1 MAILKNIK
9 RVDITE
15 LDPATGAVKS
25 ETPIKKTIKT
35 AEEAELKALISEG
48 GEDILRTDDLILAI
62 VRTPDLLYGYDVT
75 FKDNEFDETVAGLVQ
90 GYKVTK
96 TGSSSDGSEKIKLST
111 PMMSEGNMAK
121 PFKMEIYVGNYSG
134 DSLVNYVKITLN
146 KCEGKFSDMKIGKE
160 FFSPEFNI
168 KAREN
173 TKAKLPTQEI
183 DFIDKLPDELV

>member
-1 MAILKNIK
+1 VAILKNIK

-15 LDPATGAVKS
+15 LDPATGAVKAES
-25 ETPIKKTIKT
+25 PIKKTIKT

-48 GEDILRTDDLILAI
+48 EEEILRSDEIILAI

-75 FKDNEFDETVAGLVQ
+75 FKDNKFDETAAGIVQ
-90 GYKVTK
+90 GYKITK
-96 TGSSSDGSEKIKLST
+96 TGSGETEKIKLST
-111 PMMSEGNMAK
+111 PMMSEGSLAK

-183 DFIDKLPDELV
+183 DFVDELPAELA